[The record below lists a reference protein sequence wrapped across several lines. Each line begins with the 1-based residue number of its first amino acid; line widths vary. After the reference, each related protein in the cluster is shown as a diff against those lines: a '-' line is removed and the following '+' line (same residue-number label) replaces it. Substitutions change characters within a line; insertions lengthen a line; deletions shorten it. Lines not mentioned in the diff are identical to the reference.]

1 MSPSEQD
8 MTPKGMEVGGL
19 GLITDLL
26 RACSDEGLSLNPM
39 AKLFLDT
46 NANIGVSVT
55 DETSNHKREIVV
67 EFIEGQPILKML
79 LGLKTAKVTSLR
91 INEEKIHV
99 AIDGFPDI
107 DLDVVE

>member
-1 MSPSEQD
+1 MV
-8 MTPKGMEVGGL
+8 PKGMEVGGL
-19 GLITDLL
+19 GLIRDLL
-26 RACSDEGLSLNPM
+26 RASSDEGLSLNPLVR
-39 AKLFLDT
+39 LFLDT

-55 DETSNHKREIVV
+55 DDNEIVV
-67 EFIEGQPILKML
+67 EFIEGQPILKLL

-99 AIDGFPDI
+99 AIDGFPDV